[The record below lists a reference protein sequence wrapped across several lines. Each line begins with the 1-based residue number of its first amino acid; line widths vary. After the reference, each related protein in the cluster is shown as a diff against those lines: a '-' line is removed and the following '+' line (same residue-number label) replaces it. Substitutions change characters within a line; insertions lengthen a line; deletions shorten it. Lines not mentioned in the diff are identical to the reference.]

1 MKEARPMTPA
11 PFKSPRLARAGS
23 ALRALPLAALMV
35 AGLSGCV
42 SFGSKPPKSLL
53 SLSADSKVAVG
64 TSRTAAKGRSIT
76 VGDPETPK
84 TLDTV
89 RIPIQVTPTS
99 VAYLTGT
106 QWVDTPRH
114 LFRKL
119 LSETIAASGDM
130 IVLDPGQ
137 YSADPG
143 RRLLGELVEF
153 GVDAG
158 SRTAIV
164 TYDATL
170 VSADGG
176 AITRQRFSAS
186 VPVGQIDAATVGDPL
201 NRAANKVA
209 ADVAAWVAQ
218 N

>member
-1 MKEARPMTPA
+1 MTPIRPA
-11 PFKSPRLARAGS
+11 PARHAS
-23 ALRALPLAALMV
+23 LLSRCALLLMPTLMPGLIL
-35 AGLSGCV
+35 GLSGCV
-42 SFGSKPPKSLL
+42 SFGSKPPGSLL
-53 SLSADSKVAVG
+53 SLSADSKVAAG
-64 TSRTAAKGRSIT
+64 ASRTAAKGKSIT
-76 VGDPETPK
+76 VADPETPK

-99 VAYLTGT
+99 VAYLTGV

-119 LSETIAASGDM
+119 LAETIAASGDM

-143 RRLLGELVEF
+143 RRLLGELVDF

-158 SRTAIV
+158 SRTATV

-170 VSADGG
+170 ASPDGN
-176 AITRQRFSAS
+176 AITRKRFSAS
-186 VPVGQIDAATVGDPL
+186 VPVGKIDAASVGDPL
-201 NRAANKVA
+201 NKAANKVA